1 MFQEDV
7 SEVMNKVS
15 NISTMHQ
22 VRAPASNEFLTKKIQ
37 VYFSALIIMRMFS
50 L

>member
-15 NISTMHQ
+15 NIFTMHRE
-22 VRAPASNEFLTKKIQ
+22 RAPTSNEFLTKKIQ
-37 VYFSALIIMRMFS
+37 VYFSALDFVSMFT